1 MNMERLAVDRSGLG
15 GGNCEMPMT
24 DENDNWAMP
33 SKGNYGSFFA
43 NDKLTPET
51 SDFFGQ
57 PIYYR
62 SLG

>member
-1 MNMERLAVDRSGLG
+1 
-15 GGNCEMPMT
+15 MPMT

-57 PIYYR
+57 PIYYQ